1 MLGWVLSEGTKR
13 HKMDQNT
20 TNLPAKRGRFCPI
33 RQRGRSL
40 IGAGLLGVLL
50 GCTTAQQRE
59 SPTNLLGTL
68 RFRDARA
75 VEAFQSTHRAG
86 NLYQDFRPVMV
97 VDAVPMDL
105 QYRRLYLAML
115 KERYLLPDAELAP
128 LQAGSDQDFDNRVEL
143 VVLVYGGSNVP
154 VPLEKAS
161 ALWRVLLKDDDGQ
174 LLPPSRIEKVKD
186 DSPIY
191 QYVNRYFYGLDRWS
205 QLYRI
210 SFPKLEK
217 TLVGKTIGPEPMQ
230 LLVTGIDGTVVLS
243 WQDTSIFYRPP
254 LRAAARP

>member
-1 MLGWVLSEGTKR
+1 
-13 HKMDQNT
+13 MDQNT
-20 TNLPAKRGRFCPI
+20 TNRAAKRGRLCGI
-33 RQRGRSL
+33 SQGGRSL
-40 IGAGLLGVLL
+40 VAACLLGLLL

-59 SPTNLLGTL
+59 SPTNLVGTL
-68 RFRDARA
+68 RFRDAGA

-105 QYRRLYLAML
+105 RYRQLYLAML
-115 KERYLLPDAELAP
+115 KDRYLLPDAELAP
-128 LQAGSDQDFDNRVEL
+128 LQAESDKEFDNRVEL

-154 VPLEKAS
+154 VPLEKATS
-161 ALWRVLLKDDDGQ
+161 RWRVLLKDDDGQ
-174 LLPPSRIEKVKD
+174 VLTPAKIEKVKE

-191 QYVNRYFYGLDRWS
+191 QYVNLYFYGLDRWS

-217 TLVGKTIGPEPMQ
+217 SLVGKAIGPDPMQ
-230 LLVTGIDGTVVLS
+230 LLVTGIGGTVVLS
-243 WQDTSIFYRPP
+243 WRDTSIFYRPAP
-254 LRAAARP
+254 RAAARP